1 MVMNTLRI
9 FLAGATGT
17 LGRRLVPRLV
27 ERGHHVTGTT
37 RSRAGE
43 LQALGAE
50 PVVLDPLDAAAVR
63 AAVIAAEPDV
73 VVHQLTAL
81 AGIGM
86 ARNFD
91 KVFAATNRLRTE
103 GTDNL
108 IAGARAAGARRLV
121 WQSYAGWP
129 YARDG
134 AAVKGE
140 DDALDPEPPADARES
155 LAAIRHLE
163 AAVTGAD
170 GMEGVVL
177 RYGGFYGPGTSID
190 DGGEHLELIRKRRFP
205 VGGSGAGVWSFVHI
219 DDAAAATVAAI
230 EGGPPGIYNVVDDA
244 PAPVSE
250 WLPDVAAALG
260 ARPPRHLP
268 GWLVRL
274 AGGPQGYSMMTRIRG
289 ASNAKAKRELGWR
302 PAHTWREIGA

>member
-1 MVMNTLRI
+1 MNTLRI

-91 KVFAATNRLRTE
+91 KLFATTNRLRTE
-103 GTDNL
+103 GTDHL

-163 AAVTGAD
+163 AAVTGAE

-260 ARPPRHLP
+260 AKPPRHLP

-302 PAHTWREIGA
+302 PAHTWREIRA